1 MRSIDARDKRQLLKR
16 IALAYEAWRRNP
28 RSEATE
34 VALADLFPLAS
45 SIDRERM
52 FEAESRVNFG
62 THFPLTSKVTFDG
75 GHWHLLP
82 ALF

>member
-34 VALADLFPLAS
+34 AAFADLFALAS
-45 SIDRERM
+45 AIDRERM
-52 FEAESRVNFG
+52 FEAESRVN
-62 THFPLTSKVTFDG
+62 LERTSHPRVK
-75 GHWHLLP
+75 
-82 ALF
+82 